1 MGAVKIWSFQDNY
14 HNNSSSSSSSL
25 NNNNNIDN
33 NNNNNNNQFN
43 LLHTLCGHLTSMS
56 CLSYCPE
63 LDIILS
69 GDIDG

>member
-1 MGAVKIWSFQDNY
+1 MGAVKIWRFQDNY
-14 HNNSSSSSSSL
+14 SNNINNSNNINSS
-25 NNNNNIDN
+25 NNNNI
-33 NNNNNNNQFN
+33 NNNNNNQFN
-43 LLHTLCGHLTSMS
+43 LLHTLCGHLTSIS